1 LIYPFADVADK
12 KKKQNNQFQK
22 QHFLNRLNKIAD
34 LKSVSKRVNQKK
46 IAGDNLKKN
55 KLQG

>member
-1 LIYPFADVADK
+1 
-12 KKKQNNQFQK
+12 
-22 QHFLNRLNKIAD
+22 LNKIAD

>member
-1 LIYPFADVADK
+1 MWQT

-22 QHFLNRLNKIAD
+22 QHFINRLNKIAD

-55 KLQG
+55 KL